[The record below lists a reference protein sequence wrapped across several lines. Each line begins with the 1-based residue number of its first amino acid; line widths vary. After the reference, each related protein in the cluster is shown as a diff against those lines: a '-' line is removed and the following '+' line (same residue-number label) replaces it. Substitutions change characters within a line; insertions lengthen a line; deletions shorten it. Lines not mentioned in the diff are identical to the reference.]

1 MQSIIRLRVEGV
13 GQGLLMHNPAG
24 MAAASDGKPQGAR
37 KQIPKPEDEAF
48 ASLYVMP
55 GSNQLYGAGD
65 WFREASLIAAKEFRD
80 TSRRGRATMQQRMTA
95 NVFLSELYFPLV
107 RASTGKPITSDP
119 ADWEMYLKRV
129 VVQRAGIVRARG
141 LIHDWACEVEFEYDE
156 EGIEPE
162 LIAPI
167 VHAAGK
173 FPGVGDYRPG
183 TKGPFGRYRVTE
195 LNGEP
200 WQKEG

>member
-1 MQSIIRLRVEGV
+1 
-13 GQGLLMHNPAG
+13 

-37 KQIPKPEDEAF
+37 KQIPRAEEEAL

-80 TSRRGRATMQQRMTA
+80 TSRRGRATMQQRLTA
-95 NVFLSELYFPLV
+95 NMFLSELYFPLV
-107 RASTGKPITSDP
+107 RASTGKPITADP
-119 ADWEMYLKRV
+119 GDWEVWLKRV
-129 VVQRAGIVRARG
+129 VVQRQGIVRARG
-141 LIHDWACEVEFEYDE
+141 LIHDWACDVEFEYDT

-167 VHAAGK
+167 IHAAGK

-183 TKGPFGRYRVTE
+183 TKGPFGRYQVTE
-195 LNGEP
+195 LNGKP
-200 WQKEG
+200 WQKED